1 MVRYENDC
9 VSCGLPCLGE
19 SCPNR
24 HVKHLYCDRC
34 NDDCE
39 QLYDYDGEQLCLD
52 CLLGNFKIIE

>member
-9 VSCGLPCLGE
+9 VSCGLPCLGD

-34 NDDCE
+34 DDECE
-39 QLYDYDGEQLCLD
+39 KLYDYDGEQLCLD
-52 CLLGNFKIIE
+52 CLLDNFKIIE